1 MENKTEESLQRQTVC
16 IQNEIVFIFIFM
28 QRRDCVKFLFRNVA
42 LAARQKL
49 ISWVGEKK
57 SQIPKVFL
65 RQNLHLITEQ
75 MCHEEREQQ
84 SITITEER
92 EHTEGM
98 YQTKAPSKAHLAF
111 HFSVQVKICLLQS
124 IHYGKLVCIYHIFL
138 MLLSFFFFF
147 KDNCFTVLWQFLLYN
162 NMNQL

>member
-1 MENKTEESLQRQTVC
+1 
-16 IQNEIVFIFIFM
+16 M
-28 QRRDCVKFLFRNVA
+28 QRRDCVRFLFRNVA

-49 ISWVGEKK
+49 ISWVGEKKK

-75 MCHEEREQQ
+75 MCHEEKEQQ

-98 YQTKAPSKAHLAF
+98 YQTKALSKAHLAF

-124 IHYGKLVCIYHIFL
+124 IHQGKLVCIYHIFL
-138 MLLSFFFFF
+138 MLLSFFLSLFFF
-147 KDNCFTVLWQFLLYN
+147 FFRTIALQYCGSFHCITT
-162 NMNQL
+162 